1 MSAMER
7 SFFLGDDSRWDD
19 FVSAHPSGT
28 FFHLA
33 AWRGIL
39 KRSFGFEPVYLAA
52 TDGGNLRGV
61 LPLFLVKSLLFGRSL
76 VAMPVAVY
84 GGPITLDEEASHAL
98 IQKTMALAKER
109 AVRYLEIRGNPHGQ
123 VDITA
128 NLNGDAARWSCKDL
142 YFTFLSEIEA
152 TDELNLAR
160 IPRKQRRMVR
170 QGEKHGLNAVFDNGR
185 LREFY
190 EVYAESVR
198 NLGTPVYGFSYFE
211 NLLAAFGD
219 QCKVLV
225 IEQSGKVIAGV
236 LSFFY
241 RDQVLP
247 FYGGALKEYLHLA
260 PNDFMYWQL
269 MRFAAHNGFRVFDFG
284 RSKDGTGPYHFKRHW
299 GFEPRALPYWYYTPQ
314 GNGVPDT
321 SPLNPK
327 LQWAIRIWRG
337 LPLGITKTLGPHIVR
352 HIP

>member
-1 MSAMER
+1 MECSLFR
-7 SFFLGDDSRWDD
+7 GEDSRWDE
-19 FVSAHPSGT
+19 FVSGHPGGT

-33 AWRGIL
+33 AWRGIIE
-39 KRSFGFEPVYLAA
+39 RSFGFEPLYLFA
-52 TDGGNLRGV
+52 TDGGALRGV

-76 VAMPVAVY
+76 VAMPMGVY
-84 GGPITLDEEASHAL
+84 GGPVALDEEASQAL
-98 IQKTMALAKER
+98 IRKAMSLVKEH
-109 AVRYLEIRGNPHGQ
+109 AVRYLEIRGNPHAQ
-123 VDITA
+123 FDATA
-128 NLNGDAARWSCKDL
+128 SLNGDAARWSSKNL
-142 YFTFLSEIEA
+142 YFTFLGEIEP

-170 QGEKHGLNAVFDNGR
+170 QGEKHGLKAVFGNER

-190 EVYAESVR
+190 DVYAESVR
-198 NLGTPVYGFSYFE
+198 NLGTPVYGYDYFE
-211 NLLAAFGD
+211 NLLSAFGE
-219 QCKVLV
+219 QCKVMV
-225 IEQSGKVIAGV
+225 VEQNGKVIAGV

-247 FYGGALKEYLHLA
+247 FYGGALKESLQFA

-269 MRFAAHNGFRVFDFG
+269 MRCAASKGYRVFDFG
-284 RSKDGTGPYHFKRHW
+284 RSKEGTGPFHFKRHW

-337 LPLGITKTLGPHIVR
+337 LPLGVTKALGPHIVR